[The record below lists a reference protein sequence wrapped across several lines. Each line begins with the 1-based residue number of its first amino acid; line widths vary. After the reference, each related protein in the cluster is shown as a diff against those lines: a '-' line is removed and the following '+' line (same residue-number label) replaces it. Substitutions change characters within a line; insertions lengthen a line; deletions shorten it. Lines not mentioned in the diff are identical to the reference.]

1 MKYTS
6 KNPNPK
12 FLSRI
17 FLLLFLRRVL
27 EEEDEWDY
35 SVVFCFCFGW
45 EGERQNVSSSGCCIY
60 GFPTR
65 SECASC
71 CCCWREGLQAHCL
84 LGWSSR
90 LHLPLPDPPSHRSGW
105 YLSLCPS
112 LSVCLSLITRNK
124 GLGFEILLG
133 VCFPQSS
140 ERESNHLHY
149 FLQGG
154 KSSVHAYGS
163 RRIRNCC
170 VVVPCWRIRVWSCA
184 MCLFPTI
191 FWKRKQSS
199 SLFSSRRKVFCSC
212 IWKQKNQELLVVVL
226 SCLIKSNTFS
236 NVKETGCNCGN
247 SR

>member
-1 MKYTS
+1 MRRSCCLTLSWSFCATKYTS

-27 EEEDEWDY
+27 EEEDEADY

-60 GFPTR
+60 GFPTG

-71 CCCWREGLQAHCL
+71 CSCCWREDLQAHCL

-105 YLSLCPS
+105 YLSLS
-112 LSVCLSLITRNK
+112 LSHTHTTRNK
-124 GLGFEILLG
+124 GLGFEYLLG

-149 FLQGG
+149 FLQGD
-154 KSSVHAYGS
+154 KSSVNAYGS
-163 RRIRNCC
+163 WRIRNCC
-170 VVVPCWRIRVWSCA
+170 VVVPCWRIRVWSCI

-199 SLFSSRRKVFCSC
+199 SLFSSRK
-212 IWKQKNQELLVVVL
+212 
-226 SCLIKSNTFS
+226 
-236 NVKETGCNCGN
+236 
-247 SR
+247 